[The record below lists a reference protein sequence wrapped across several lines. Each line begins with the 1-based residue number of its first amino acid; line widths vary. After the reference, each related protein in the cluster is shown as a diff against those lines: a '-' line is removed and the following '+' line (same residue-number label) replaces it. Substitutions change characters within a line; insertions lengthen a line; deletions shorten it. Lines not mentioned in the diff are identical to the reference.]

1 MSSISQHRPT
11 NGPSY
16 WVAVV
21 MFATFGLGPVLGL
34 AQTPDGQGSS
44 FKELNRFGASQTAT
58 DVDSTDEDT
67 FAVQLMSSPRMAS
80 APRQDPAQSTADRLK
95 AIREKIKLLKKL
107 NEESGATR
115 QNPKSNA
122 SPSPGAAQNDSTS
135 TLRPTEPNNVRSKL
149 PLPDSVTHPETED
162 SPDDDENAL
171 EIPIPQESGTPVVT
185 EPVNS
190 LELANSLFLIG
201 NPTAARK
208 HYQAILKEKLD
219 VEDEIWLKCLIG
231 CCYRLEGEFD
241 KAEKI
246 FREVTSLKQNSY
258 PINYSKWCLQYLDQ
272 RRQTKAHFQTIE
284 LEIDA
289 ILNKVKRND

>member
-1 MSSISQHRPT
+1 MSPIFQHRPT
-11 NGPSY
+11 NGPSH
-16 WVAVV
+16 WVGVV
-21 MFATFGLGPVLGL
+21 MFVTFGLAPVLGL
-34 AQTPDGQGSS
+34 AQTPNGQGSS
-44 FKELNRFGASQTAT
+44 FKELNRFGASQPAT
-58 DVDSTDEDT
+58 DIDSTDEGT
-67 FAVQLMSSPRMAS
+67 FAVQVLSSPRMAS
-80 APRQDPAQSTADRLK
+80 APRQDPQQSTADRLK

-107 NEESGATR
+107 NEKSRASR
-115 QNPKSNA
+115 QNSNSNA
-122 SPSPGAAQNDSTS
+122 SPSPGAAQNNSTS

-149 PLPDSVTHPETED
+149 PLPDSVTNPVIED
-162 SPDDDENAL
+162 SPGDDENSL
-171 EIPIPQESGTPVVT
+171 EIPIPQESGTLVVT

-201 NPTAARK
+201 NATAARK
-208 HYQAILKEKLD
+208 HYQTILKEKLD
-219 VEDEIWLKCLIG
+219 AEDEVWIKCLIG

-258 PINYSKWCLQYLDQ
+258 PINYSKWCLQYINQ

-289 ILNKVKRND
+289 ILKKVNPND